1 MEGYIIIFLVALAL
15 VVFVNI
21 VFLLRLYD
29 KCKKLES
36 KNAENSQEITVG
48 NLLYFEIFYMLSIV
62 PSKKQ
67 ISFEKRKH
75 SMETWNAVEDNI
87 KNYGQIIME
96 EKGDKYIF
104 RLKNN

>member
-1 MEGYIIIFLVALAL
+1 MESYIIIFLVVLAL

-29 KCKKLES
+29 KCKRLES
-36 KNAENSQEITVG
+36 KNVENSHSITAG

-67 ISFEKRKH
+67 ISFEKKKH
-75 SMETWNAVEDNI
+75 SVETWNAVEVAI

-96 EKGDKYIF
+96 EKDDKYIF
-104 RLKNN
+104 RLRDN